1 MSLTPEFDE
10 KILRLCVNHVFEQI
24 GPGLSEAVYQKA
36 LALSLRMEQLEVS
49 EEVIIPIVYCEEVV
63 GSIRADLIVN
73 RNHVVELKVA
83 AKLTD
88 AHVLQTQAYLSRM
101 EEGATGFLVNFG
113 GEAAE
118 VRKIDAPAVNRRLR

>member
-1 MSLTPEFDE
+1 MSAFDE
-10 KILRLCVNHVFEQI
+10 KMLRLCVTHVFTEL

-36 LALSLRMEQLEVS
+36 LALSLRMKELKVS
-49 EEVIIPIVYCEEVV
+49 EEVIIPVVYEEEVV
-63 GSIRADLIVN
+63 GSLRADLIVN

-101 EEGATGFLVNFG
+101 ENEATGFLVNFG

-118 VRKIDAPAVNRRLR
+118 VRKVEAPAVR

>member
-1 MSLTPEFDE
+1 M
-10 KILRLCVNHVFEQI
+10 LRLCVTHVFTEL

-36 LALSLRMEQLEVS
+36 LALSLRMKELKVS
-49 EEVIIPIVYCEEVV
+49 EEVIIPVVYEEEVV
-63 GSIRADLIVN
+63 GSLRADLIVN

-101 EEGATGFLVNFG
+101 ENEATGFLVNFG

-118 VRKIDAPAVNRRLR
+118 VRKVEAPAVNRRFR